1 MSDVVNTEQDCFNDT
16 LPLTCERG
24 PTGKDVLLRVVNVGG
39 VVSVAVFYA
48 LILGIGIFFGFKQK
62 RQQRRNGSVSSAG
75 GKYQQQTET
84 IILAGRN
91 IGLFVGILTM
101 TGN

>member
-1 MSDVVNTEQDCFNDT
+1 MTD
-16 LPLTCERG
+16 
-24 PTGKDVLLRVVNVGG
+24 VNVGG

-48 LILGIGIFFGFKQK
+48 LILGIGIWFGFKQK
-62 RQQRRNGSVSSAG
+62 RQQKNGSV

-101 TGN
+101 TGKKLNFVNFSRF

>member
-1 MSDVVNTEQDCFNDT
+1 MGGD
-16 LPLTCERG
+16 
-24 PTGKDVLLRVVNVGG
+24 VNVGG
-39 VVSVAVFYA
+39 VISVAVFYA
-48 LILGIGIFFGFKQK
+48 LILAIGIWFGFKQK
-62 RQQRRNGSVSSAG
+62 RQQRRIGVASSSGG

-101 TGN
+101 TGIVILVSIDLLIYCFCLHCA

>member
-1 MSDVVNTEQDCFNDT
+1 MGGD
-16 LPLTCERG
+16 
-24 PTGKDVLLRVVNVGG
+24 VNVGG
-39 VVSVAVFYA
+39 VISVAVFYA
-48 LILGIGIFFGFKQK
+48 LILAIGLWFGYKQK
-62 RQQRRNGSVSSAG
+62 RQQRRIGVASSVG

-101 TGN
+101 TGTFL